1 MKAKAMSKE
10 VLVISL
16 LCRLAIVQCGNPL
29 PRTGVTALINSSVWK
44 VATTDSKF
52 ELLKDQV
59 EKEYE
64 RAEGLQKNLLA
75 KARELY
81 LG

>member
-1 MKAKAMSKE
+1 MKAKSMSKE

-29 PRTGVTALINSSVWK
+29 PRTGVMVLINSSVWK
-44 VATTDSKF
+44 VATTESKF
-52 ELLKDQV
+52 ELLRDQV

>member
-1 MKAKAMSKE
+1 M
-10 VLVISL
+10 V
-16 LCRLAIVQCGNPL
+16 
-29 PRTGVTALINSSVWK
+29 LINSSVWK
-44 VATTDSKF
+44 VATTESKF
-52 ELLKDQV
+52 ELLRDQV

>member
-29 PRTGVTALINSSVWK
+29 PKTEVMNLINSPAWK
-44 VATTDSKF
+44 VATTESKF
-52 ELLKDQV
+52 ELLKNQV
-59 EKEYE
+59 EKEYG